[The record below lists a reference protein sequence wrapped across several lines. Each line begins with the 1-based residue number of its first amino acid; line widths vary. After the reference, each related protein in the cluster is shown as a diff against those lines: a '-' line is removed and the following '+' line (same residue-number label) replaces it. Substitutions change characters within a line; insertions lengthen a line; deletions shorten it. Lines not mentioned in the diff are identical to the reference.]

1 MDVTA
6 SDQRLQRT
14 DLMNTFRRF
23 LYRLAA
29 LLGDVQAVRQG
40 PSSILK
46 RLLRK
51 QVWRATGKL
60 HRRWLP

>member
-1 MDVTA
+1 MSLSTLR
-6 SDQRLQRT
+6 RL
-14 DLMNTFRRF
+14 

-29 LLGDVQAVRQG
+29 LLGDVQAVRRG
-40 PSSILK
+40 PMAIAK

-51 QVWRATGKL
+51 CVWRATGRV